1 MNPIKIGIIGAGQN
15 TCKMHI
21 PKLLALQGV
30 EIKAVANRS
39 LDSARKVAEQ
49 FNISHIS
56 ADWREIAT
64 SKDIDAIVIGTW
76 PYLHCEAT
84 CLALHSG
91 KHVLCEARMSMNAVE
106 AEKMLKVARENPHC
120 IAQLVPSPFTLRID
134 ETVKT
139 YIQQGKLGK
148 PLYFNF
154 EYQAGV
160 IPPAKAP
167 AHWRRNK
174 KYSGN
179 NIMVLGIA
187 YETILRWFDPAEW
200 VSATASIFNSPAL
213 NPESGKPEPIEI
225 PDYLNVQMKLKNGV
239 MGSFLISE
247 SGLYARPPILEIFGD
262 QGTLQYHFSMDGE
275 LIYGNNGK
283 KQAVALQNPIGWRV
297 EEEFIN
303 AIRGK
308 EKVRLTTFETGVEY
322 MKFTDAVNQSFK
334 NDGVRITL

>member
-1 MNPIKIGIIGAGQN
+1 MKIIKTGIIGAGQN

-21 PKLLALQGV
+21 PKLLALEGV

-49 FNISHIS
+49 FNIPQII

-64 SKDIDAIVIGTW
+64 SKDIDAVVIGTW

-84 CLALHSG
+84 CLALQSG
-91 KHVLCEARMSMNAVE
+91 KHVLCEARMAMNGVE
-106 AEKMLKVARENPHC
+106 AEKMLNIARENPHC

-134 ETVKT
+134 ETVKA
-139 YIQQGKLGK
+139 YIEKGKLGN

-154 EYQAGV
+154 EYQAGA
-160 IPPAKAP
+160 IPPAKGP

-187 YETILRWFDPAEW
+187 YESILRWFPPAEW
-200 VSATASIFNSPAL
+200 VSATAGIFNSPAL
-213 NPESGKPEPIEI
+213 DPESGILEPIEI

-247 SGLYARPPILEIFGD
+247 AGLYARPPILEIFGD
-262 QGTLQYHFSMDGE
+262 EGTLQYHFSTGGE
-275 LIYGNNGK
+275 LLYGKNGN
-283 KQAVALQNPIGWRV
+283 KQAVTLQNPIGWRV
-297 EEEFIN
+297 EEEFVN
-303 AIRGK
+303 AIRGQ
-308 EKVRLTTFETGVEY
+308 EIVRLTTFETGVEY
-322 MKFTDAVNQSFK
+322 MRFTDAVNQSFK
-334 NDGVRITL
+334 NNGIRITL